1 VCCDCDNCSECG
13 FTRLRITTVNVEEN
27 WLEISNDTDF
37 AISGRGLLLTDGEN
51 VWRFPAAVI
60 RQGTTVRIRG
70 NSNTAT
76 LVLKQMS
83 ASFDFVGDVF
93 LSHAE
98 STGNHN
104 R

>member
-60 RQGTTVRIRG
+60 RQGTTVRVRG

-76 LVLKQMS
+76 PVLKRMS

-93 LSHAE
+93 LQ
-98 STGNHN
+98 
-104 R
+104 